1 MRKFHAVHQPSF
13 FKIWHKSAVYAVRCA
28 QRRKVWDGLLLPW
41 CRRAFLR
48 GIIPR
53 DLLGGGWGSWGC
65 ALIHVLDASTDV
77 QWLHVFYRS
86 QAPVIAVIESLWEE
100 VLLGVL
106 MPSVGTVGDCYIRIS
121 KGKFSLLPM
130 IGLISDLYRIK
141 RSGRRN
147 KNRNRLDLLAQ
158 HE

>member
-1 MRKFHAVHQPSF
+1 MASR
-13 FKIWHKSAVYAVRCA
+13 
-28 QRRKVWDGLLLPW
+28 LLSLSSTGD
-41 CRRAFLR
+41 RSYRVLV
-48 GIIPR
+48 
-53 DLLGGGWGSWGC
+53 GGGSSRR
-65 ALIHVLDASTDV
+65 LDA
-77 QWLHVFYRS
+77 
-86 QAPVIAVIESLWEE
+86 
-100 VLLGVL
+100 LGRYD
-106 MPSVGTVGDCYIRIS
+106 TVGDRSVGDRYIRIS